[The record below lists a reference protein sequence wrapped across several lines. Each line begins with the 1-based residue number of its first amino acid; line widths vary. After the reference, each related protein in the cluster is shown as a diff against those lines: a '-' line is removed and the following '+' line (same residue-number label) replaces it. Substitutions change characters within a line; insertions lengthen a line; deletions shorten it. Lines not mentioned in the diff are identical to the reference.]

1 MKKFLR
7 TLFAVFAAAS
17 ILSACGGGGGGSD
30 VGGGGDGG
38 GGGGGTT
45 PATYALGGTVA
56 GLKTGQSVTL
66 LNGAATMTAGNGTF
80 AFPVKLQAGTSYS
93 ITAQNPPGMTCAVSN
108 GSGVMPAADVN
119 NVTVNCAAAPTYTL
133 GGTVNGLTSGQ
144 SVTLLNGTDT
154 VATGNGAFTFNVQV
168 PVGVGYNVTA
178 QSPSG
183 MSCAVSNG
191 SGVMPAANVSN
202 VTVNCTTASTYTLG
216 GTVTGLTAAQSVTLL
231 NNGAG
236 AITVGSGT
244 FTFPVKPQAGA
255 SYNVTAQNQPGMS
268 CTVKNGSG
276 VMPAANVTNIAVS
289 CVVAPTYTLGGTVSG
304 LTSGQSVTLTN
315 VLDTVTV
322 GNGTFTFGVQLSTGT
337 SYSVTA
343 QNPPGMTCAV
353 SNGSGTMPAANVTN
367 VAVNCVANAAPTFT
381 LGGNVTGL
389 GAGQTV
395 TLLNNGVTALT
406 IGNGPFTLPTQLQA
420 GTSYNITAQ
429 NPSGMTCTV
438 TNGSSV
444 MPAANVNNVA
454 VNCTVVP
461 TFTLGGTVNGLGMDQ
476 SITLHNGTDTVTTG
490 NGTFTFS
497 VKLPAGANYNVT
509 ADNPSGLVCTVSNG
523 NGAMPAND
531 KTNVAVSCVT
541 DPGPPPATY
550 TLGGTIT
557 GLGAGQTV
565 EVCNVAAP
573 FCILGITSISAGNGP
588 FTIQGTP
595 GNNYNVAVFSAPG
608 TTCVVSN
615 GSGVMPAANVTNVAV
630 SCVVGSTYTL
640 GGTVSGL
647 PDGSQSVILHLNINV
662 AGIGSGEETLS
673 GNSYGYAGGNSAFT
687 FSTPLPAGASY
698 SITADNP
705 PGTTCVVSNG
715 SGDMPAANVNN
726 VAVNCTVNP

>member
-17 ILSACGGGGGGSD
+17 ILSACGGGGSD

-133 GGTVNGLTSGQ
+133 GGIVNGLTSGQ

-304 LTSGQSVTLTN
+304 LTSGQSVTLSN

-444 MPAANVNNVA
+444 MPAANVTNVA

-497 VKLPAGANYNVT
+497 VKLPAGTNYNVT

-531 KTNVAVSCVT
+531 KTNVAVSCVIDT
-541 DPGPPPATY
+541 GPPPATY

-565 EVCNVAAP
+565 YVAQVTGLTG
-573 FCILGITSISAGNGP
+573 FNSVTVGNGP
-588 FTIQGTP
+588 FTLPMKLQAGTD
-595 GNNYNVAVFSAPG
+595 YSVFAASSNC
-608 TTCVVSN
+608 TVSN
-615 GSGVMPAANVTNVAV
+615 GSGVMPAANVTNIVV
-630 SCVVGSTYTL
+630 SCGLPSYTV
-640 GGTVSGL
+640 GGTVTGL
-647 PDGSQSVILHLNINV
+647 PSDHIALLHIDNTI
-662 AGIGSGEETLS
+662 APYGES
-673 GNSYGYAGGNSAFT
+673 MNASNGAFT
-687 FSTPLPAGASY
+687 FPTQLPAGVSY
-698 SITADNP
+698 SITATDAVS
-705 PGTTCVVSNG
+705 GATCLVSNG
-715 SGDMPAANVNN
+715 GGSMPAANVNN
-726 VAVNCTVNP
+726 VEVNCTAN